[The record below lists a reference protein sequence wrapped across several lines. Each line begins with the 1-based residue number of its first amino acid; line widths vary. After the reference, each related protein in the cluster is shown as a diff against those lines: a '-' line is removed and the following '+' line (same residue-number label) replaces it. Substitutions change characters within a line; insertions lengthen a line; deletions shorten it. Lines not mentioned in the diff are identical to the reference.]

1 MTLSQGLVETEYEE
15 PGFEITHLS
24 FRKRES
30 SSLYGGPIDYY
41 IGNIV
46 FRLTNEDAKGR
57 MEYIMKENERVRVA
71 PDEELHDKYYDGLHF
86 KFGSKDL
93 EDVVK
98 GDDLEED
105 DAVED
110 EDGQKFYPLDI
121 INKHGIKDEDVF
133 IYGYRRNM
141 DPLHDFIE
149 YNEKFDCY
157 RMHEY
162 FQDTPVVRGII
173 QYLQDMKDGKPN
185 PSRTVYHEQFL
196 NTLTNLCWWWD

>member
-1 MTLSQGLVETEYEE
+1 MISQGLVETEHED

-30 SSLYGGPIDYY
+30 SQLYGGPVDYY

-57 MEYIMKENERVRVA
+57 MEYIMAKNERVRVA
-71 PDEELHDKYYDGLHF
+71 PDEELHEKYYDGLHF
-86 KFGSKDL
+86 KFDREK
-93 EDVVK
+93 
-98 GDDLEED
+98 EE
-105 DAVED
+105 VN
-110 EDGQKFYPLDI
+110 EDGEKFFKLDI
-121 INKHGIKDEDVF
+121 INKEGIKDEDVF
-133 IYGYRRNM
+133 IWGYRRNT
-141 DPLHDFIE
+141 DPLHDFVE
-149 YNEKFDCY
+149 YIEKFDCY

-196 NTLTNLCWWWD
+196 TTLTNLCWWWD

>member
-1 MTLSQGLVETEYEE
+1 MTISQGLVETEDEY

-30 SSLYGGPIDYY
+30 SHLYGGPVNYY

-57 MEYIMKENERVRVA
+57 MEYIMKENETIRVA
-71 PDEELHDKYYDGLHF
+71 TSEELLNKYYDGLHF
-86 KFGSKDL
+86 KFDK
-93 EDVVK
+93 
-98 GDDLEED
+98 EEREE

-110 EDGQKFYPLDI
+110 ENGEKFYPLEI
-121 INKHGIKDEDVF
+121 VNKHGIKDEDVF
-133 IYGYRRNM
+133 IHGYRRNIQ
-141 DPLHDFIE
+141 PLHDFIE

>member
-1 MTLSQGLVETEYEE
+1 MTISQGLVETEDEY

-30 SSLYGGPIDYY
+30 SHLYGGPVNYY

-57 MEYIMKENERVRVA
+57 MEYIMKENETIRVA
-71 PDEELHDKYYDGLHF
+71 TSEELLNKYYDGLHF
-86 KFGSKDL
+86 KFDK
-93 EDVVK
+93 
-98 GDDLEED
+98 EEREE

-110 EDGQKFYPLDI
+110 ENGEKFYPLEI
-121 INKHGIKDEDVF
+121 VNKHGIKDEDVF
-133 IYGYRRNM
+133 IHGYRRNIQ
-141 DPLHDFIE
+141 PLHDFIE

-185 PSRTVYHEQFL
+185 PSRTVYHEQFI
-196 NTLTNLCWWWD
+196 NTLENLCWWWD

>member
-1 MTLSQGLVETEYEE
+1 MSITQGLVETENEE
-15 PGFEITHLS
+15 PGFEILHLS
-24 FRKRES
+24 FRKRRSENM
-30 SSLYGGPIDYY
+30 YGGPVQYY

-46 FRLTNEDAKGR
+46 FRLTDENAKGR
-57 MEYIMKENERVRVA
+57 MEYIMAENEKVRVA

-86 KFGSKDL
+86 KFDK
-93 EDVVK
+93 
-98 GDDLEED
+98 EEREE

-110 EDGQKFYPLDI
+110 EDGQKFYPLEI
-121 INKHGIKDEDVF
+121 LNKHGIKDEDVF
-133 IYGYRRNM
+133 IWGYRRNM
-141 DPLHDFIE
+141 DPLHDFVE
-149 YNEKFDCY
+149 YIEKFDCY

-173 QYLQDMKDGKPN
+173 EYLQDMKDGKPN

>member
-1 MTLSQGLVETEYEE
+1 MISQGLVETEDED

-24 FRKRES
+24 FRRRES
-30 SSLYGGPIDYY
+30 SQLYGGPVHYY
-41 IGNIV
+41 VGNIV

-57 MEYIMKENERVRVA
+57 MEYIMRENERVRVA
-71 PDEELHDKYYDGLHF
+71 PDEKLHNKYSDGLHF
-86 KFGSKDL
+86 KFDTK
-93 EDVVK
+93 
-98 GDDLEED
+98 EER
-105 DAVED
+105 D
-110 EDGQKFYPLDI
+110 EDGEKFYPLDI

-133 IYGYRRNM
+133 IWGYRRNM
-141 DPLHDFIE
+141 DPLHDFIQ

>member
-1 MTLSQGLVETEYEE
+1 MSISQGLVETENEE

-24 FRKRES
+24 FRKRTSENMF
-30 SSLYGGPIDYY
+30 GGPVDYY

-46 FRLTNEDAKGR
+46 FRLTDENAKGR
-57 MEYIMKENERVRVA
+57 MEYIMEKNERVRVA
-71 PDEELHDKYYDGLHF
+71 PDEELHEKYYDGLHF
-86 KFGSKDL
+86 KFNT
-93 EDVVK
+93 
-98 GDDLEED
+98 EEREE

-133 IYGYRRNM
+133 IWGYRRNM
-141 DPLHDFIE
+141 DPLHDFVE
-149 YNEKFDCY
+149 YIEKFDCY

>member
-1 MTLSQGLVETEYEE
+1 MLSQGLVETEHEE
-15 PGFEITHLS
+15 PGFVITHLS

-30 SSLYGGPIDYY
+30 SQLYGGPVDYY

-57 MEYIMKENERVRVA
+57 MEYIMRENERVRVA
-71 PDEELHDKYYDGLHF
+71 PDEELHNKYYDGLHF
-86 KFGSKDL
+86 KFDREK
-93 EDVVK
+93 
-98 GDDLEED
+98 EE
-105 DAVED
+105 VN
-110 EDGQKFYPLDI
+110 EDGEKFYKLDI
-121 INKHGIKDEDVF
+121 INKEGIKDEDVF
-133 IYGYRRNM
+133 IWGYRRNM

-196 NTLTNLCWWWD
+196 STLTNLCWWWD

>member
-1 MTLSQGLVETEYEE
+1 MSITQGLVETEDED

-24 FRKRES
+24 FRKRRSENM
-30 SSLYGGPIDYY
+30 YGGPVDYY

-57 MEYIMKENERVRVA
+57 MEYIIKENERLRVA
-71 PDEELHDKYYDGLHF
+71 PDEEMHDKYYDGLHF
-86 KFGSKDL
+86 KFDK
-93 EDVVK
+93 
-98 GDDLEED
+98 EEREE

-110 EDGQKFYPLDI
+110 EDGQKFYPLEI
-121 INKHGIKDEDVF
+121 LNKHGIKDEDVF
-133 IYGYRRNM
+133 IWGYRRNM
-141 DPLHDFIE
+141 DPLHDFVTYI
-149 YNEKFDCY
+149 EKFDCY

-196 NTLTNLCWWWD
+196 STLTNLCWWWD

>member
-1 MTLSQGLVETEYEE
+1 MITQGLVEIENED
-15 PGFEITHLS
+15 PGFEIIHLS
-24 FRKRES
+24 FRKKKS
-30 SSLYGGPIDYY
+30 NNMYGGPVDYY

-57 MEYIMKENERVRVA
+57 MEYIMRENERVRVA
-71 PDEELHDKYYDGLHF
+71 PDEELHNKYYDGLHF
-86 KFGSKDL
+86 KFDREK
-93 EDVVK
+93 
-98 GDDLEED
+98 EE
-105 DAVED
+105 VN
-110 EDGQKFYPLDI
+110 EDGEKFYKLDI
-121 INKHGIKDEDVF
+121 INKEGIKDEDVF

-141 DPLHDFIE
+141 DPLHDFIQ

>member
-1 MTLSQGLVETEYEE
+1 MISQGLVESEHED
-15 PGFEITHLS
+15 PGFEILHLS

-30 SSLYGGPIDYY
+30 SHLYGGPVDYY

-57 MEYIMKENERVRVA
+57 MEYIMKENETIRVA
-71 PDEELHDKYYDGLHF
+71 TSEELLNKYYDGLHF
-86 KFGSKDL
+86 KFDTK
-93 EDVVK
+93 EK
-98 GDDLEED
+98 EED
-105 DAVED
+105 AIED
-110 EDGQKFYPLDI
+110 ENGEKFYPLEI
-121 INKHGIKDEDVF
+121 VNKHGIKDEDVF
-133 IYGYRRNM
+133 IHGYRRNI

-173 QYLQDMKDGKPN
+173 QYLQDMKDGKSN

>member
-1 MTLSQGLVETEYEE
+1 MSITQGLVETENEE
-15 PGFEITHLS
+15 PGFEILHLS
-24 FRKRES
+24 FRKRIS
-30 SSLYGGPIDYY
+30 SSMYGGPIQYY

-57 MEYIMKENERVRVA
+57 MEYILAENERVRVS
-71 PDEELHDKYYDGLHF
+71 PDEELHNKYYDGLHF
-86 KFGSKDL
+86 KFDRK
-93 EDVVK
+93 
-98 GDDLEED
+98 EES
-105 DAVED
+105 AIED
-110 EDGQKFYPLDI
+110 EDGQKFYPLEI
-121 INKHGIKDEDVF
+121 LNKEGIKDEDVF
-133 IYGYRRNM
+133 IWGYRRNM
-141 DPLHDFIE
+141 DPLHGFIE

-157 RMHEY
+157 QMNEY

>member
-1 MTLSQGLVETEYEE
+1 MSITQGLIETENEE
-15 PGFEITHLS
+15 PGFEIIHLS
-24 FRKRES
+24 FRQKES
-30 SSLYGGPIDYY
+30 ENMFGGPVDYY

-46 FRLTNEDAKGR
+46 FRLTDESAKGR
-57 MEYIMKENERVRVA
+57 MEYILAKNERVRVA

-86 KFGSKDL
+86 KF
-93 EDVVK
+93 
-98 GDDLEED
+98 ED
-105 DAVED
+105 DEEED
-110 EDGQKFYPLDI
+110 EDGKKFHKLDI
-121 INKHGIKDEDVF
+121 INKHGITDEEVF
-133 IYGYRRNM
+133 IYAYRRNM
-141 DPLHDFIE
+141 APLHDFIE
-149 YNEKFDCY
+149 YNEKFDYY

>member
-1 MTLSQGLVETEYEE
+1 MISQGLVETEDED
-15 PGFEITHLS
+15 PGFEIIHLS

-30 SSLYGGPIDYY
+30 SHLYGGPVHYY

-57 MEYIMKENERVRVA
+57 MEYIMKENETIRVA
-71 PDEELHDKYYDGLHF
+71 TSEELLNKYYDGLHF
-86 KFGSKDL
+86 KFDTK
-93 EDVVK
+93 EK
-98 GDDLEED
+98 EE

-110 EDGQKFYPLDI
+110 ENGEKFYPLEI

-133 IYGYRRNM
+133 IYGYRRNIE
-141 DPLHDFIE
+141 PLHDFIE
-149 YNEKFDCY
+149 YIEKFDCY

>member
-1 MTLSQGLVETEYEE
+1 MSISQGLVETEDED

-24 FRKRES
+24 FRKKTSENMF
-30 SSLYGGPIDYY
+30 GGPVDYY

-46 FRLTNEDAKGR
+46 FRLTDENAKGR
-57 MEYIMKENERVRVA
+57 MEYIMAKNERVRVA
-71 PDEELHDKYYDGLHF
+71 PDEELHEKYYDGLHF
-86 KFGSKDL
+86 KFDT
-93 EDVVK
+93 
-98 GDDLEED
+98 EEREE

-141 DPLHDFIE
+141 DPMHDFVE
-149 YNEKFDCY
+149 YIEKFDCY

>member
-1 MTLSQGLVETEYEE
+1 MVLTQGLVEEE
-15 PGFEITHLS
+15 NEDSGFEIIHLS
-24 FRKRES
+24 FRRRES
-30 SSLYGGPIDYY
+30 SHLYGGPVDYY

-46 FRLTNEDAKGR
+46 FRLTNEDSKRR
-57 MEYIMKENERVRVA
+57 MEYIMQENERVRVA
-71 PDEELHDKYYDGLHF
+71 PDEELHNKYYDGLHF
-86 KFGSKDL
+86 KFDTK
-93 EDVVK
+93 
-98 GDDLEED
+98 EER
-105 DAVED
+105 D
-110 EDGQKFYPLDI
+110 EDGEKFYPLDI
-121 INKHGIKDEDVF
+121 INKEGIKDEDVF
-133 IYGYRRNM
+133 IYAYRRNM

-149 YNEKFDCY
+149 YIEKFDCY